1 MVAARLPEVL
11 DHRARVEAPVSL
23 HATASLL
30 RGLNREQRQAVTHAS
45 GAALVLAGPGT
56 GKTEVVT
63 RRVAWLIASK
73 RARPRQILALT
84 FTDNAAREMQ
94 ARVDVLVPY
103 GQADAAIHTFHAFG
117 DRLVREHAFE
127 LGLSADCRLLPRSEL
142 VVLLREHLFELGLDR
157 YRPLGDPARFLGALV
172 DLFGRAKDEDVDPSR
187 LAEHA
192 RELAASAGAAGDE
205 AERARLLDLASA
217 RAELAIAYERYVKLL
232 AARGVLDHAD
242 QVALAVRLLRRRPA
256 ALHDLGAR
264 FTHVLVDELQDTN
277 RSQLE
282 LIRLLGT
289 VNGNVMAVGDPDQSI
304 YGFRGAMSGNVERFR
319 RSFESIR
326 TIELRRNYR
335 STASVVA
342 AAGRVRSHAAG
353 RSDDRGIRAHQVAH
367 RRGRAA
373 PVRVLSYPT
382 PEDEADGVAA
392 AIAERVAQGAR
403 PSDFCVLVRSNTEID
418 GFLRSLRVR
427 GMPAHSAARGSLFD
441 SADVRALVAFLRVT
455 ADPTDSMEL
464 FALAAAW
471 PYELGGDL
479 LASLLGASRR
489 RNRSLWEALRESV
502 EVDDTRLDRQ
512 SAERV
517 ARLVDH
523 VRHAVD
529 MSAERPSGEVLYDY
543 LRRSGLLARLARAT
557 DEDSQAAL
565 DVARFCELVRERA
578 RLLVHDRVP
587 FLAEHLQEL
596 DRARDAEPEAA
607 AADAVSVLTVH
618 RAKGLEFKTVFVCSL
633 VDGRFPVRARPATLC
648 LPPELAGG
656 PGNDDDA
663 LAEERRLFYVALT
676 RARDE
681 LVLTTHES
689 GPRGRGRRR
698 PSIFIAEAIDAPPAT
713 QVESARAA
721 PDIDLGQVLVEPADV
736 APPRSAGGPLKLS
749 YSQIDEYLTCPE
761 RYRLRYH
768 LGIPTPPHHALS
780 YGTAVHQTIAAF
792 HAAQMQGTVLSVD
805 DLLTQFGRNWRP
817 EGFLS
822 REHEEARFAA
832 GREALLGF
840 HAHELASGVVPA
852 QVERPFSFRLDP
864 DEIRGRIDRV
874 DETPSGTVITDYKS
888 SDVRDQKRADKKAA
902 ESLQLSV
909 YALAHEAVTGQL
921 PAAVA
926 LHFVDSG
933 MVGRAAPNPA
943 RMDKARATIAAAADG
958 IRSQAFDPK
967 PSSITCGY
975 CPFRSV
981 CRASAA

>member
-1 MVAARLPEVL
+1 MAVAHLAELL
-11 DHRARVEAPVSL
+11 DQPAPLEAPVSL

-45 GAALVLAGPGT
+45 GPALVLAGPGT

-73 RARPRQILALT
+73 RAHPRQILALT

-94 ARVDVLVPY
+94 ARVDLLVPY

-127 LGLSADCRLLPRSEL
+127 LGLSADCRLLPRTEL
-142 VVLLREHLFELGLDR
+142 VILMREHLFELGLDR
-157 YRPLGDPARFLGALV
+157 YRPLGDPTRFLGALV
-172 DLFGRAKDEDVDPSR
+172 DLFGRAKDEDVDPAR

-192 RELAASAGAAGDE
+192 RELAASAAAVGDE
-205 AERARLLDLASA
+205 AQRAGLLDLATA

-232 AARGVLDHAD
+232 AAQGVLDHAD
-242 QVALAVRLLRRRPA
+242 QVALAVRLFRKRPA
-256 ALHDLGAR
+256 ALHELGVR
-264 FTHVLVDELQDTN
+264 FAYVLVDELQDTN

-289 VNGNVMAVGDPDQSI
+289 VTGNVMAVGDPDQSI

-319 RSFESIR
+319 GSFDSIR

-342 AAGRVRSHAAG
+342 AAGRIRSLAAG
-353 RSDDRGIRAHQVAH
+353 MSYDGGKRAHQVAH

-373 PVRVLSYPT
+373 PVRLLTYRT

-392 AIAERVAQGAR
+392 AIAERVAQGRR
-403 PSDFCVLVRSNTEID
+403 PSDFGVLVRSNTEID
-418 GFLRSLRVR
+418 GLLRSLRVR
-427 GMPAHSAARGSLFD
+427 GLPVHSAERGSLFD

-455 ADPTDSMEL
+455 ADPTNSLEL
-464 FALAAAW
+464 FALAAAR
-471 PYELGGDL
+471 PYELSGEL

-489 RNRSLWEALRESV
+489 RNRPLWEALRDSV
-502 EVDDTRLDRQ
+502 EVQDTRLDQR
-512 SAERV
+512 SARRV
-517 ARLVDH
+517 ARLVDD

-529 MSAERPSGEVLYDY
+529 LSAERPSGEVLYDY
-543 LRRSGLLARLARAT
+543 LRRSGLLTRLARAT

-578 RLLVHDRVP
+578 RLLIHDRVP

-596 DRARDAEPEAA
+596 DRAREPETDAA

-618 RAKGLEFKTVFVCSL
+618 RAKGLEFRTVFVCGL
-633 VDGRFPVRARPATLC
+633 VDGRFPVRARPATLS

-656 PGNDDDA
+656 PGDDDGA

-681 LVLTTHES
+681 LVLTTHDS

-698 PSIFIAEAIDAPPAT
+698 PSIFIAEAMDAPPAT
-713 QVESARAA
+713 QVESACAA
-721 PDIDLGQVLVEPADV
+721 PAIELGQLLVEPPH
-736 APPRSAGGPLKLS
+736 APPPRRVSGTLKLS

-780 YGTAVHQTIAAF
+780 YGTAVHQAIAAF
-792 HAAQMQGTVLSVD
+792 HAAQMKGTILSED
-805 DLLTQFGRNWRP
+805 ELLTEFSRNWRP

-832 GREALLGF
+832 GREALMRF

-852 QVERPFSFRLDP
+852 QVERPFSFRLGP

-888 SDVRDQKRADKKAA
+888 SDVRDQKRADKKAV

-909 YALAHEAVTGQL
+909 YALAHEALTGEL
-921 PAAVA
+921 PTAVA

-933 MVGRAAPNPA
+933 IVGRAAPNAA
-943 RMDKARATIAAAADG
+943 RMDKARATISAAADG
-958 IRSQAFDPK
+958 IRAQAFDPK
-967 PSSITCGY
+967 PNSMTCGY

-981 CRASAA
+981 CKASAA